1 MKIGLVPINV
11 GVSSMDTMVGLARKA
26 EEVGLESVW
35 TFEHAIVPLDYAS
48 KYPYSADGK
57 MGVTAETNFVDPLIA
72 LTAVAA
78 STERLRLGT
87 GVNILPQTNPLLLA
101 KQAAS
106 LDFVSRGRFMLGVG
120 IGWLREEFDAM
131 GTPFE
136 RRGARFDEY
145 VAAMRKVW
153 SGEVVEHESEHV
165 HWTGFKSHPLPVQE
179 PFPVVIG
186 GSKGKAFER
195 IAKYGQGW
203 FAPTISADQLEPLLR
218 PLEQACA
225 AEGRD
230 VASVEISAMWVP
242 AMGGLDALRRYEDLG
257 VSRLIVPAQA
267 LGGGNPVDALDQ
279 LARDVLAHV

>member
-1 MKIGLVPINV
+1 
-11 GVSSMDTMVGLARKA
+11 
-26 EEVGLESVW
+26 
-35 TFEHAIVPLDYAS
+35 
-48 KYPYSADGK
+48 
-57 MGVTAETNFVDPLIA
+57 
-72 LTAVAA
+72 
-78 STERLRLGT
+78 
-87 GVNILPQTNPLLLA
+87 
-101 KQAAS
+101 
-106 LDFVSRGRFMLGVG
+106 VG
-120 IGWLREEFDAM
+120 IGWLREEFEAM

-165 HWTGFKSHPLPVQE
+165 HWTGFKSHPLPVQD

-203 FAPTISADQLEPLLR
+203 FAPTISAEQLEPLLR
-218 PLEQACA
+218 SLEKACA

-230 VASVEISAMWVP
+230 LASVEISAMWVP

-279 LARDVLAHV
+279 LARDVLAQV